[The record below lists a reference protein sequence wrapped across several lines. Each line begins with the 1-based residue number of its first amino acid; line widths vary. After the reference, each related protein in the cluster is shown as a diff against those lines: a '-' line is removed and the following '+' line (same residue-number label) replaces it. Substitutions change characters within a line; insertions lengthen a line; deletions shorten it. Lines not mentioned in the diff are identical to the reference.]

1 MASEL
6 LLVGSIPLDTAEQV
20 SPRVRPAARVL
31 SRHMPDGEVGVRR
44 YWIDGIACLVLNLH
58 PEIETLRRPRPMQ
71 VASRAGGRWVCA
83 TNFSS
88 ASNRASPRCDLAI
101 PDSGSAIRRR
111 RLARISCFIRC
122 KGRE

>member
-6 LLVGSIPLDTAEQV
+6 LLVGNIPLDTAEQV
-20 SPRVRPAARVL
+20 FPRVRPAARAL

-44 YWIDGIACLVLNLH
+44 YWIDGIAYLVSNLH

-88 ASNRASPRCDLAI
+88 APNRASPRYDLAI
-101 PDSGSAIRRR
+101 RDGGSAIPRR
-111 RLARISCFIRC
+111 RLACISHFVLHTL
-122 KGRE
+122 